1 MYFAIMWPCS
11 TFEQNL
17 FYFCSL
23 YDWNGFYAW
32 LLHFSM
38 FLWIIFLSF
47 PGLPNNF
54 GNCLDYQNN
63 ILDGLF
69 FFYKLRKVNYTAEII
84 FQLLCPDITIRPYS
98 SRHWEQV
105 SGRKKVEGPFLPD
118 YVFLWEGCFPRDFG
132 HVLFARLYLNA
143 HP

>member
-1 MYFAIMWPCS
+1 MYFAITWPCS
-11 TFEQNL
+11 TFEQSL

-63 ILDGLF
+63 FLDGLF
-69 FFYKLRKVNYTAEII
+69 FSYKLRKVNYTAEIFFLSQQI
-84 FQLLCPDITIRPYS
+84 ALSWHHKKAILLQAVRTSFRQKE
-98 SRHWEQV
+98 SRR
-105 SGRKKVEGPFLPD
+105 SFS
-118 YVFLWEGCFPRDFG
+118 
-132 HVLFARLYLNA
+132 ARLCLFMRRVLSKRLWSCFICQTVS
-143 HP
+143 